1 MELHQVCRRQRDG
14 AAILT
19 TVYGTTEPVKRQDPG
34 VAGTQFPTWEK
45 GDTNRQRRRREE
57 THAADM
63 PSEQEELTAVQK
75 DDGLRAMASPTA
87 DRTWLLTILPHGREP
102 RLLGGVADFRS
113 GASST

>member
-1 MELHQVCRRQRDG
+1 MVQQFS
-14 AAILT
+14 T
-19 TVYGTTEPVKRQDPG
+19 TVYWTTEPVKRRDPG

-57 THAADM
+57 AHAADM
-63 PSEQEELTAVQK
+63 PSEQEKLTAVQK
-75 DDGLRAMASPTA
+75 DGLRATASPTA
-87 DRTWLLTILPHGREP
+87 ARTWLLTILPHGKEP